1 MPTVEQLRSRL
12 IDKLKELFQLDQPD
26 LDFGFYR
33 IMHAKSE
40 QVTRFL
46 ENDLLKIVSDAFG
59 DGNEG
64 RLAELRQA
72 YEAAVEQARRFGAAD
87 PEQTAPVREAKAAL
101 EAAADTT
108 KAEAEVYD
116 HLFRFFERY
125 YEDGDFISRRYYTRE
140 TPGKAAPY
148 AIPYN
153 GEEVKLH
160 WANADQYYIKT
171 TEHFSN
177 FTFDLRAGVKKQ
189 LEQNKKD
196 KTKGELLFDEAEL
209 DGPPLRVHFQIVSAT
224 EGEHGNVKASE
235 QTKRYFIIHQ
245 PDPVGFNDAGEL
257 VCRFEFRP
265 DPEKSGQEN
274 TWRDKR
280 NAAALETLLA
290 ALDNL
295 ADGDGRAKRY
305 ADLLRTPAPTEK
317 DKQRPLLAKYV
328 NQYTARNTMDY
339 FIHKD
344 LGGFLRREL
353 DFYLKNEV
361 MRLDDIASADASRV
375 EQYLAKLKVLREISG
390 KLIDFLAQLEDFQ
403 KRLWL
408 KRKFV
413 VATGWCV
420 SIGAILSIQDEQIR
434 EALLA
439 EIIDNSHQRNE
450 WIRLH
455 AINAIGPELDAPGFS
470 DPLTHAFLGAHPSLM
485 IDTKNFRDAF
495 CTRLISALS
504 RLDERTD
511 ALLIN
516 AENFHA
522 LRLLAVR
529 QRASI
534 RSVYIDPPFNTAA
547 TPIAYKNEYKHS
559 SWMALMEDRLRL
571 ARQQMCGSAMLCVAI
586 DDAELARLTS
596 CLSNVFAESA
606 ILATVTVR
614 SNPHGRAMASGFSIN
629 HEYAVFVANGSACSL
644 GRLPRDEN
652 RMARYPSSDDDGPFT
667 WINFRKTGAASGR
680 RDRPTLYYPVYAD
693 EQGRVR
699 VPELSWSDSEGWV
712 ATEEQSAREVV
723 IWPLDSDGSERCW
736 TLGVE
741 RARAEAA
748 SEMEARETRGQWQVY
763 RKYRPH
769 EEGALPGTWWD
780 DAKYSA
786 TESGTKVIN
795 DLMGDRE
802 LFSYPKSVYLLEDCL
817 RVLGGNGEGTILDF
831 FGGSGTTGH
840 AAINLNRS
848 DGRRRTFT
856 IIEMGSYFES
866 VLLPRL
872 KKVAFAPEWSDGKP
886 SRFASSAEVERGPQ
900 IMKYLR
906 LESYEDALNNLDLCG
921 SDIRDA
927 AMEEH
932 GSLRCEYT
940 LKYML
945 DIETQGSPSLLNIDG
960 FADPSAYELKVK
972 KLGSDEYERKN
983 VDLLETFNYLIGLRV
998 EHIAVPQTFTAE
1010 FERPGDPEL
1019 PEDQHTRLAIKGW
1032 QDASRRGTF
1041 KQAPDGPWWFRKVEG
1056 WVPKDPNN
1064 PNNGDREKVLIVWR
1078 KLPKLIELGPEGLEQ
1093 DNLMLDAWFEAN
1105 RISTRDFEFDTIYV
1119 NGSNNLP
1126 NLKQEGDNWKVRL
1139 LEEDFHKL
1147 MWDVE
1152 DV

>member
-64 RLAELRQA
+64 RLAELRRA

-177 FTFDLRAGVKKQ
+177 FTFDLRAGAKKQ

-196 KTKGELLFDEAEL
+196 KTKIELLFDEADL
-209 DGPPLRVHFQIVSAT
+209 NGPPLRVHFQIVSAT

-265 DPEKSGQEN
+265 DPEKTGQEN
-274 TWRDKR
+274 TWREKR
-280 NAAALETLLA
+280 NAEALVTILA
-290 ALDNL
+290 ALDKL
-295 ADGDGRAKRY
+295 ADGDARAKRY
-305 ADLLRTPAPTEK
+305 VDLLRTPAPTDK

-328 NQYTARNTMDY
+328 NRYTARNTMDY

-344 LGGFLRREL
+344 LGGFLNREL
-353 DFYLKNEV
+353 DFYIKNEV
-361 MRLDDIASADASRV
+361 IWLDDIGSANAPAA
-375 EQYLAKLKVLREISG
+375 ECYLDLMRCLRRIAG
-390 KLIDFLAQLEDFQ
+390 QIIAFLAQLEDFQ
-403 KRLWL
+403 LKLWL
-408 KRKFV
+408 KKKFV
-413 VATGWCV
+413 IETRWCV
-420 SIGAILSIQDEQIR
+420 SIGTILAIDDIAHRD
-434 EALLA
+434 ALLDA
-439 EIIDNSHQRNE
+439 VAGCQAQWHEWNS
-450 WIRLH
+450 LH
-455 AINAIGPELDAPGFS
+455 HASELSRDDLFDS
-470 DPLTHAFLGAHPSLM
+470 QLTSPSVAFLKAHPSLM
-485 IDTKNFRDAF
+485 IDTHYFAPEF
-495 CTRLISALS
+495 THRLVSAIPE
-504 RLDERTD
+504 LDDRTD
-511 ALLIN
+511 GVLFLSENLQALN
-516 AENFHA
+516 
-522 LRLLAVR
+522 LA
-529 QRASI
+529 RA
-534 RSVYIDPPFNTAA
+534 RFRAQVVCTYIDPPYNTKASE
-547 TPIAYKNEYKHS
+547 ILYKNGYRAS
-559 SWMALMEDRLRL
+559 SWNSLMADRLAVSRSL
-571 ARQQMCGSAMLCVAI
+571 MTSNGVLVAAI
-586 DDAELARLTS
+586 DDEQQRELNFILTD
-596 CLSNVFAESA
+596 VFARPLLGV
-606 ILATVTVR
+606 ICVR
-614 SNPHGRAMASGFSIN
+614 SNPSGRPTKSGYAVSHEYLLFSGRSEAAGIGRMPATEAQAARFSEQDDQGVFEWRNLRREGSNSDRSARRALYYPIYLSGRSLRVPPMQWNEVEQEWVVEEAPKPGEAAVWPKNEAGEEKTWRWEWETVMASLPQL
-629 HEYAVFVANGSACSL
+629 AV
-644 GRLPRDEN
+644 
-652 RMARYPSSDDDGPFT
+652 
-667 WINFRKTGAASGR
+667 R
-680 RDRPTLYYPVYAD
+680 RDRSGQDYVYYK
-693 EQGRVR
+693 R
-699 VPELSWSDSEGWV
+699 
-712 ATEEQSAREVV
+712 
-723 IWPLDSDGSERCW
+723 
-736 TLGVE
+736 
-741 RARAEAA
+741 
-748 SEMEARETRGQWQVY
+748 
-763 RKYRPH
+763 RPN
-769 EEGALPGTWWD
+769 EEGVVSVSSWF

-786 TESGTKVIN
+786 TEHGTAVIK
-795 DLMGDRE
+795 DLFGSSV
-802 LFSYPKSVYLLEDCL
+802 FSYPKSIYAVSDAIF
-817 RVLGGNGEGTILDF
+817 VGGASRGDSLVMDF
-831 FGGSGTTGH
+831 FAGSGTTAH
-840 AAINLNRS
+840 AVINLNRE
-848 DGRRRTFT
+848 DGGRRRF
-856 IIEMGSYFES
+856 ILVEMGEYFDS

-872 KKVAFAPEWSDGKP
+872 KKVAFAPEWKDGKP
-886 SRFASSAEVERGPQ
+886 ERLATPEEVARGPR
-900 IMKYLR
+900 IVKVLR
-906 LESYEDALNNLDLCG
+906 LESYEDALNNLEFKEDLSRG
-921 SDIRDA
+921 RVL
-927 AMEEH
+927 EEH
-932 GSLRCEYT
+932 EGQRIDYMLHYMLDVETRGSASLLSIDELAAPMAYT
-940 LKYML
+940 LKVRK
-945 DIETQGSPSLLNIDG
+945 P
-960 FADPSAYELKVK
+960 
-972 KLGSDEYERKN
+972 GSDEYDWKS
-983 VDLLETFNYLIGLRV
+983 VDLLETFNQLIGLRV

-1010 FERPGDPEL
+1010 FERPADPEL

-1041 KQAPDGPWWFRKVEG
+1041 KQDPNGPWWFRKVEG
-1056 WVPKDPNN
+1056 WVPKDPNH

-1147 MWDVE
+1147 MWNVE